1 MWSVPRGLSSPR
13 PMPSACSTRWTRSC
27 STSLKRPESPD
38 RRARAAHRARQARP
52 EETLRPQPRDRRA
65 DHDRRQTRQRR
76 RARPPPGTSQAG
88 AAVGA
93 ESPPPARCLTHPPH
107 SPVAEGGAWST
118 RSATTTTGPLLEY
131 ARGIRR
137 RPRILITGASR
148 RRSCRIT
155 LGGAEHDD
163 HHQCGYFFQR
173 RHRARPSFPG
183 RPFSLCDRSRAAR
196 TDRAITSL
204 RCRRKPVGGRIPC
217 LVIR

>member
-1 MWSVPRGLSSPR
+1 VQLTVRVKP
-13 PMPSACSTRWTRSC
+13 AQKKRSGRNPA
-27 STSLKRPESPD
+27 TGEQITI
-38 RRARAAHRARQARP
+38 AAK
-52 EETLRPQPRDRRA
+52 
-65 DHDRRQTRQRR
+65 TRQRR

-118 RSATTTTGPLLEY
+118 RAATTTTGPLLEY

-204 RCRRKPVGGRIPC
+204 RCRRKPVGWAYTLIGDTVGPYG
-217 LVIR
+217 